1 VVIIDRAAASHPQVV
16 RVRAMVAEPDFDIPG
31 ERHER
36 ERIGVAVAVA
46 PGRAVTLAST
56 VAHAIDASRILAID
70 HDRDLALIAI
80 DEDVPVAPLDDFPE
94 IGGVVLLVGEA
105 VGHGVTKEIGLT
117 RYAYSQ
123 RHLVCFTV
131 DPRQPVEAGGAAVMR
146 SGKLTGLVMQPDD
159 EARVEAIPAVM
170 IRAFL
175 EGVGKPPGVP
185 ALGVGFQPLVNP
197 ALVERFGPGGIL
209 VTSVDRDG
217 TCDGAVMPRDVLVSI
232 DDVAIDA
239 EGRVPYAGQAL
250 RHYVLVGTKHA
261 GDPVRLG
268 VRRAGELREVAVT
281 LRPWVPFVPAAPRD
295 RGPRHLRFRGLV
307 FQPLTRDY
315 LMTWES
321 WWNNAPKELLAAFYL
336 GRRTAERHEL
346 IVLTDVVEGPR
357 TVGYDSFVNESIV
370 RVNDRVPRDL
380 EDLAQ
385 IVAGAGEVVLEMSSG
400 ALIVASPE
408 IVAP

>member
-1 VVIIDRAAASHPQVV
+1 MVIIDRAAASHPQVL
-16 RVRAMVAEPDFDIPG
+16 RVRTVVAEPDFDVPG

-36 ERIGVAVAVA
+36 ERVGVAVAVA

-56 VAHAIDASRILAID
+56 VAHAVDGSRILAID
-70 HDRDLALIAI
+70 HDRDLALLAI
-80 DEDVPVAPLDDFPE
+80 DEDVPVAAFDDLPA
-94 IGGVVLLVGEA
+94 IGDVVLLVGEA

-117 RYAYSQ
+117 RYVYSQ

-146 SGKLTGLVMQPDD
+146 SGRLTGLVMQPDD

-175 EGVGKPPGVP
+175 DGVAKPPGVP
-185 ALGVGFQPLVNP
+185 ALGLGFQPLANP
-197 ALVERFGPGGIL
+197 ALVERFGTGGVL
-209 VTSVDRDG
+209 VTTVDHDG

-232 DDVAIDA
+232 DDVPVDA
-239 EGRVPYAGQAL
+239 EGRVAYAGQLL
-250 RHYVLVGTKHA
+250 RHYVLLGTKHA
-261 GDPVRLG
+261 GDRVRLEL
-268 VRRAGELREVAVT
+268 RRAGEVREVTVT
-281 LRPWVPFVPAAPRD
+281 LRPWVPFVPSAPRD
-295 RGPRHLRFRGLV
+295 RPPRHLHFRGLV

-321 WWNNAPKELLAAFYL
+321 WWNNAPKELLTAFYL
-336 GRRTAERHEL
+336 GRRTALRHEL
-346 IVLTDVVEGPR
+346 LVLTDVSEGPR
-357 TVGYDSFVNESIV
+357 TIGYDTFVNETIV

-385 IVAGAGEVVLEMSSG
+385 IVATAGDVTFEMSSG
-400 ALIVASPE
+400 ALIVA
-408 IVAP
+408 AP